1 MRPNFSGVARVM
13 GRMEEI
19 ERRVRPERKTPPPE
33 DKDRFVHVLARE
45 ETPFGGKTGE
55 KTPLPL
61 PGRVPEKNPSVSVKD
76 GDWRSR
82 IPDLAAKYGIDEKLV
97 RAVIRMESGGKTDA
111 LSCKGAM
118 GIMQLMPGT
127 AKMLGVEDPYDPVQN
142 LEGGIKYLSQL
153 SDKYDGDLEK
163 TLAAY
168 NAGPG
173 RVDSYGGIP
182 PFAETQHYV
191 KTILALYRKKS
202 GGDDD

>member
-19 ERRVRPERKTPPPE
+19 ERRVRPVRETPPPE
-33 DKDRFVHVLARE
+33 EKDRFVDVLARE
-45 ETPFGGKTGE
+45 ENPRKE
-55 KTPLPL
+55 KITAPARPSL
-61 PGRVPEKNPSVSVKD
+61 PGLIPEKSPSVKD

-82 IPDLAAKYGIDEKLV
+82 ISDLAEKYGVDENLV

-111 LSCKGAM
+111 LSSKGAM
-118 GIMQLMPGT
+118 GIMQLMPAT

-142 LEGGIKYLSQL
+142 LEGGIKYLSQM

>member
-19 ERRVRPERKTPPPE
+19 ERRIRPVQETPPPE
-33 DKDRFVHVLARE
+33 DKDRFVDVLARE
-45 ETPFGGKTGE
+45 ENSRKDKIIDSPR
-55 KTPLPL
+55 PSL
-61 PGRVPEKNPSVSVKD
+61 PGRIPEKNPSVKD

-82 IPDLAAKYGIDEKLV
+82 ITDLSEKYGMDEKLV

-111 LSCKGAM
+111 LSSKGAM

-142 LEGGIKYLSQL
+142 LEGGIKYLSQM

-191 KTILALYRKKS
+191 KTILALYKKKS

>member
-1 MRPNFSGVARVM
+1 MRPNLSGVARVM

-19 ERRVRPERKTPPPE
+19 ERRVRPVRETPPPE
-33 DKDRFVHVLARE
+33 EKDRFVDVLARE
-45 ETPFGGKTGE
+45 ENSRKE
-55 KTPLPL
+55 KIPAPLRPSL
-61 PGRVPEKNPSVSVKD
+61 PGLIPEKSPSVKD

-82 IPDLAAKYGIDEKLV
+82 ISDLSEKYGMDENLV

-111 LSCKGAM
+111 LSSKGAM

-142 LEGGIKYLSQL
+142 LEGGIKYLSQM

>member
-1 MRPNFSGVARVM
+1 MRPNLSGVARVM

-19 ERRVRPERKTPPPE
+19 ERRVRPVRETPPPE
-33 DKDRFVHVLARE
+33 EKDRFVDVLARE
-45 ETPFGGKTGE
+45 ENSRKE
-55 KTPLPL
+55 KIPAPLRPSL
-61 PGRVPEKNPSVSVKD
+61 PGLIPEKSPSVKD

-82 IPDLAAKYGIDEKLV
+82 ISDLSEKYGMDENLV

-111 LSCKGAM
+111 LSSKGAM

-142 LEGGIKYLSQL
+142 LEGGIKYLSQM

-173 RVDSYGGIP
+173 RVDSYEGIP

>member
-1 MRPNFSGVARVM
+1 MRPNFSGVSRVM

-19 ERRVRPERKTPPPE
+19 ERRIRPVRETPPPE
-33 DKDRFVHVLARE
+33 NKDRFVDVLARE
-45 ETPFGGKTGE
+45 ENPQKE
-55 KTPLPL
+55 KRIEKPRPAL
-61 PGRVPEKNPSVSVKD
+61 PGRIPEKSPSIKD

-82 IPDLAAKYGIDEKLV
+82 ITDLSEKYGMDEKLV

-111 LSCKGAM
+111 LSSKGAM

-142 LEGGIKYLSQL
+142 LEGGIKYLSQM